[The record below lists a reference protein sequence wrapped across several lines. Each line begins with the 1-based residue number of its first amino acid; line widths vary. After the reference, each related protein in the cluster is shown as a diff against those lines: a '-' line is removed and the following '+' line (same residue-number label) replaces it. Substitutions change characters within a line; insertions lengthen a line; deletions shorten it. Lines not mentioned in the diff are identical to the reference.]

1 MRNFIQDFLAHNPQ
15 NHQPYHYL
23 MRRVPNAENCE
34 TATFWRAD
42 EFDNLEL
49 LRARYIQHSFAP
61 HTHETYA
68 IGVISYGTECFVRN
82 KQQYAAH
89 AGSMALVN
97 PGEVHTGQ
105 AADERGW
112 AYRVFYPS
120 AKVMQLTATRM
131 ADKPQA
137 LPWFSQAVV
146 QDEYVV
152 GLMLKLHESLE
163 SVGATPSSLERESQF
178 VWAMGQLIL
187 RHASER
193 PAPKLQV
200 ERKAI
205 LRIKEFLDHHYWQN
219 VSLDQLAAQVHLS
232 PFHFLRVFKQAFG
245 LPPHAYLT
253 QARVLRAKQLLAVG
267 NPIAQVAQDVGFV
280 DQSHLNKHFKRLVGI
295 TPRQYAD
302 ATMDTHYYLS
312 L

>member
-1 MRNFIQDFLAHNPQ
+1 
-15 NHQPYHYL
+15 
-23 MRRVPNAENCE
+23 MRRSPSTAACE
-34 TATFWRAD
+34 TATFWRAE
-42 EFDNLEL
+42 EFDSLEL
-49 LRARYIQHSFAP
+49 LRAHYIQHSFAP

-68 IGVISYGTECFVRN
+68 IGVISYGSEHFKRN
-82 KQQYAAH
+82 KQQHAAP
-89 AGSMALVN
+89 AGSIVLVN

-120 AKVMQLTATRM
+120 AKVMQLAATRV

-137 LPWFSQAVV
+137 LPYFSQAVV
-146 QDEYVV
+146 QDDYVV

-163 SVGATPSSLERESQF
+163 IKGLTNLSLERESQF

-193 PAPKLQV
+193 PALLQQRV
-200 ERKAI
+200 ERKA
-205 LRIKEFLDHHYWQN
+205 LHRAREFLDHHYWQN
-219 VSLDQLAAQVHLS
+219 VSLDQLAHQVHLS
-232 PFHFLRVFKQAFG
+232 PFHFLRVFKEAFG

-253 QARVLRAKQLLAVG
+253 QARVLRAKQLLSVG

-295 TPRQYAD
+295 TPRHYAD

>member
-1 MRNFIQDFLAHNPQ
+1 
-15 NHQPYHYL
+15 
-23 MRRVPNAENCE
+23 MRRVPNAAPCE
-34 TATFWRAD
+34 TATFWRAE
-42 EFDNLEL
+42 EFDSLEL

-68 IGVISYGTECFVRN
+68 IGIISYGTECFKRN
-82 KQQYAAH
+82 KQQHAAP
-89 AGSMALVN
+89 AGSIALVN

-120 AKVMQLTATRM
+120 AKVMQLAATRV

-137 LPWFSQAVV
+137 LPCFSQAVL
-146 QDEYVV
+146 QDEYVT

-163 SVGATPSSLERESQF
+163 GNSTTSSSLERESQF

-187 RHASER
+187 RHASKR
-193 PAPKLQV
+193 PAPKVQV

-205 LRIKEFLDHHYWQN
+205 LRTKEFLDHHYWQN
-219 VSLDQLAAQVHLS
+219 ISLEALAAQVHLS
-232 PFHFLRVFKQAFG
+232 PFHFLRVFKEAFG
-245 LPPHAYLT
+245 LPPHTYLT
-253 QARVLRAKQLLAVG
+253 QARVLRAKQLLSVG

-280 DQSHLNKHFKRLVGI
+280 DQSHLNKHFKRIVGI

-302 ATMDTHYYLS
+302 AMMDTHYFLS

>member
-1 MRNFIQDFLAHNPQ
+1 
-15 NHQPYHYL
+15 
-23 MRRVPNAENCE
+23 MRRLPNAVACE
-34 TATFWRAD
+34 TTTFWRAE
-42 EFDNLEL
+42 EFDGLEL

-68 IGVISYGTECFVRN
+68 IGVISYGIERFKRN
-82 KQQYAAH
+82 KQQHAAP
-89 AGSMALVN
+89 AGSIVLVN

-105 AADERGW
+105 AGDERGW

-120 AKVMQLTATRM
+120 AKVMQLAATRV
-131 ADKPQA
+131 ADKPQT
-137 LPWFSQAVV
+137 LPHFSQAVV
-146 QDEYVV
+146 QDDYVV
-152 GLMLKLHESLE
+152 GLMLKLHETLE
-163 SVGATPSSLERESQF
+163 SKGAALERESQF

-193 PAPKLQV
+193 PASKQPRI
-200 ERKAI
+200 ERNAI
-205 LRIKEFLDHHYWQN
+205 QRTREFLDHHYWQN
-219 VSLDQLAAQVHLS
+219 ISLDQLAEQVHLS
-232 PFHFLRVFKQAFG
+232 PFHFLRVFKEAFG

-253 QARVLRAKQLLAVG
+253 QARVLRAKQLLSVG

-280 DQSHLNKHFKRLVGI
+280 DQSHLNKHFKRIVGV

-302 ATMDTHYYLS
+302 AMMDTHYFLS